1 MTTTIDRMKI
11 VLKECGQFTEQEIAQ
26 LFDDA
31 HTGRH
36 LRYDREEDEEQEQD
50 TTIDR
55 ELVLFMAQRE
65 AYDRATDDGRC
76 LRCEGWGCETC
87 DHTGG
92 Y

>member
-1 MTTTIDRMKI
+1 MTTFEQMRA
-11 VLKECGQFTEQEIAQ
+11 VLVESGQFTEQQISLLFTHAELGVRFAQ
-26 LFDDA
+26 SSED
-31 HTGRH
+31 
-36 LRYDREEDEEQEQD
+36 DEEEEEQD

-55 ELVLFMAQRE
+55 ELVLFLAQRE

-87 DHTGG
+87 QHTGG